1 MAEWE
6 EKHEKQRMEAKRT
19 AEAGAMR
26 QGAKAQRKVEAEANC
41 DMGCCSAA
49 TAVVG
54 EPAVTV
60 GAHCG

>member
-6 EKHEKQRMEAKRT
+6 VKHEKQRME

>member
-1 MAEWE
+1 M
-6 EKHEKQRMEAKRT
+6 KHEKQRME